1 MVRDSLLAAGLDEK
15 EFVVVP
21 FSIQQPNLLR
31 HYTPV
36 GTVYFVRVY
45 SIGSER
51 RYEGWRAHGY
61 AVVILGPDKA
71 TTELGH
77 GGAGADPL

>member
-1 MVRDSLLAAGLDEK
+1 MIRDSLLAAGLDEK

-31 HYTPV
+31 HYAPV

-45 SIGSER
+45 STGSER
-51 RYEGWRAHGY
+51 RYEGCG
-61 AVVILGPDKA
+61 LTA
-71 TTELGH
+71 T
-77 GGAGADPL
+77 PS